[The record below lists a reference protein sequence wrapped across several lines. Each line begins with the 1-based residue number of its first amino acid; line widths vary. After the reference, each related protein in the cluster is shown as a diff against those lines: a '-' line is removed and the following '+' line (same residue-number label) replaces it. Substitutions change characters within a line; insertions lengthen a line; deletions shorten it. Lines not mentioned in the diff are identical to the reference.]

1 MRMRKGKP
9 VTSAI
14 LLTAALLLTGVSG
27 CAEKSVET
35 SMSTV
40 HTTWQETTETTTET
54 TTEPAT
60 ETTADPVLL
69 REPFVG
75 KWVGLLKAG
84 KSTVFFTLTFN
95 ADGTGSQECSGKM
108 QKFQYAEPDT
118 VKKTIRVT
126 SESGSEYTI
135 SY

>member
-27 CAEKSVET
+27 CAEKPVET

-75 KWVGLLKAG
+75 KWVGLLKANRIAG
-84 KSTVFFTLTFN
+84 VFREN
-95 ADGTGSQECSGKM
+95 AEIPVCGTRYG
-108 QKFQYAEPDT
+108 QKDDQGHFR
-118 VKKTIRVT
+118 KRIR
-126 SESGSEYTI
+126 I
-135 SY
+135 HDKFLQR